1 MKRILAVLLAVM
13 LLVAVIPATS
23 LAEAADNSYESNYD
37 YYKVYR
43 VHTNGGHL
51 MLRTGPGTGYRVI
64 ESMRYG
70 KPLKYLSRSGSWY
83 KVRTFHGTTG
93 WVYSHYVKRG
103 AYCDVCTRTSGLNYR
118 TGPGTG
124 YRVKGS
130 WARGTRDLLATRVSG
145 NWAYVEKHG
154 RSGWSFMD
162 YLEWAY

>member
-13 LLVAVIPATS
+13 LLAAVIPTMS
-23 LAEAADNSYESNYD
+23 LAEEGNVSNYD

-51 MLRTGPGTGYRVI
+51 MLRSGPGTNYRVI
-64 ESMRYG
+64 DSLRYG
-70 KPLKYLSRSGSWY
+70 KPLKYLSCSGGWY

-93 WVYSHYVKRG
+93 WVSSRYVKRG

-124 YRVKGS
+124 YGIKGS

-154 RSGWSFMD
+154 RCGWSSMT
-162 YLEWAY
+162 YLEWSY